1 MDGRSNPVNRNEEE
15 YRMRSAEPFEAP
27 VVQSLSVRVVV
38 DSVFDQFM
46 PKATH
51 PLVKIEHV
59 GRIRS
64 NLNSTLAGEWGLSLH
79 LESRNASGMAQYL
92 LDFGYTPEVLLRN
105 FSLLGIEPERL
116 NGLILS
122 HGHRDHYGGL
132 QGFVDHYRE
141 RMRDDL
147 RLFAGGKESFREKW
161 VGSRDEE
168 PRSWGA
174 LDRAALEAARVETVC
189 CDAAHALEGAF
200 TTGSIARRSFEQ
212 VLPNTLVEPT
222 PADHFSEEERRGHLV
237 PDRHPDEHATCYVVQ
252 GRGLVVI
259 SSCSHCGVINAIK
272 TAMAVS
278 GVDKLHA
285 VVGGFHLGVASPDYV
300 EHTIAELKALA
311 PEIVIPMHCTGR
323 AFIAQLRT
331 AMPERLIDWNTG
343 SRFTFGV

>member
-1 MDGRSNPVNRNEEE
+1 MP
-15 YRMRSAEPFEAP
+15 SADPFTAP

-51 PLVKIEHV
+51 PLVAIEHV

-79 LESRNASGMAQYL
+79 LESKSAAGTGQYL
-92 LDFGYTPEVLLRN
+92 LDFGYTPEVLVRN
-105 FSLLGIEPERL
+105 FTLLGVEPERL
-116 NGLILS
+116 DGLILS
-122 HGHRDHYGGL
+122 HGHRDRYGGL
-132 QGFVDHYRE
+132 TGFVAQFRN
-141 RMRDDL
+141 RMRGDL
-147 RLFAGGKESFREKW
+147 RLFAGGKETFREKW

-168 PRSWGA
+168 PASWGA
-174 LDRAALEAARVETVC
+174 VDRVALEAARIETVC
-189 CDAAHALEGAF
+189 CDYPHALAGPF
-200 TTGSIARRSFEQ
+200 TTGNIARRSFEK

-222 PADHFSEEERRGHLV
+222 PADHFTEDERRGRLV
-237 PDRHPDEHATCYVVQ
+237 PDKHPDEHATCFIVE

-272 TAMAVS
+272 TAISVS

-285 VVGGFHLGVASPDYV
+285 VLGGFHLGVAPPDYV
-300 EHTIAELKALA
+300 EHTIAELKAMR
-311 PEIVIPMHCTGR
+311 PDVVIPMHCTGR
-323 AFIAQLRT
+323 AFIAKMREEMPGQLV
-331 AMPERLIDWNTG
+331 DWNTG

>member
-1 MDGRSNPVNRNEEE
+1 MP
-15 YRMRSAEPFEAP
+15 SADPFTAP

-51 PLVKIEHV
+51 PLVAIEHV

-79 LESRNASGMAQYL
+79 LESKSAAGTGQYL
-92 LDFGYTPEVLLRN
+92 LDFGYTPEVLVRN
-105 FSLLGIEPERL
+105 FTLLGVEPERL
-116 NGLILS
+116 DGLILS

-132 QGFVDHYRE
+132 TGFVAQFRN
-141 RMRDDL
+141 RMRGDL
-147 RLFAGGKESFREKW
+147 RLFAGGKETFREKW

-168 PRSWGA
+168 PASWGA
-174 LDRAALEAARVETVC
+174 VDRVALEAARIETVC
-189 CDAAHALEGAF
+189 CDYPHALAGPF
-200 TTGSIARRSFEQ
+200 TTGNIARRSFEK

-222 PADHFSEEERRGHLV
+222 PADHFTEDERRGRLV
-237 PDRHPDEHATCYVVQ
+237 PDKHPDEHATCFIVE

-272 TAMAVS
+272 TAISVS

-285 VVGGFHLGVASPDYV
+285 VLGGFHLGVAPPDYV
-300 EHTIAELKALA
+300 EHTIAELKAMR
-311 PEIVIPMHCTGR
+311 PDVVIPMHCTGR
-323 AFIAQLRT
+323 AFIAKMREEMPGQLV
-331 AMPERLIDWNTG
+331 DWNTG

>member
-1 MDGRSNPVNRNEEE
+1 
-15 YRMRSAEPFEAP
+15 MRPAEPFKAP
-27 VVQSLSVRVVV
+27 VVDSLSVRVVV

-51 PLVKIEHV
+51 PMVKIEHV

-79 LESRNASGMAQYL
+79 LESHSAGKAGQYL
-92 LDFGYTPEVLLRN
+92 LDFGYTSEILVRN
-105 FSLLGIEPERL
+105 FNLLGIEPERL

-132 QGFVDHYRE
+132 PGFVAQYRD
-141 RMRDDL
+141 RMREDL
-147 RLFAGGKESFREKW
+147 RLFAGGKETFREKW

-168 PRSWGA
+168 PLPWGA

-189 CDAAHALEGAF
+189 CEAAHALEGPF
-200 TTGSIARRSFEQ
+200 TTGHIARHSFER
-212 VLPNTLVEPT
+212 VLPNTFVEPT
-222 PADHFSEEERRGHLV
+222 PADHFTEEERRGRLV
-237 PDRHPDEHATCYVVQ
+237 PDRHPDEHATCYVVR

-259 SSCSHCGVINAIK
+259 SSCSHCGVLNAVR
-272 TAMAVS
+272 TAIAVS

-285 VVGGFHLGVASPDYV
+285 VLGGFHLGVAPPDYV
-300 EHTIAELKALA
+300 EHTVAELQALM
-311 PEIVIPMHCTGR
+311 PDVVIPMHCTGR
-323 AFIAQLRT
+323 AFITKMRAE
-331 AMPERLIDWNTG
+331 MPDQLIDWNTG

>member
-1 MDGRSNPVNRNEEE
+1 MP
-15 YRMRSAEPFEAP
+15 SADPFTAP

-51 PLVKIEHV
+51 PLVAIEHV

-79 LESRNASGMAQYL
+79 LKSKSAAGTGQYL
-92 LDFGYTPEVLLRN
+92 LDFGYTPEVLVRN
-105 FSLLGIEPERL
+105 FTLLGVEPERL
-116 NGLILS
+116 DGLILS

-132 QGFVDHYRE
+132 TGFVAQFRN
-141 RMRDDL
+141 RMRGDL
-147 RLFAGGKESFREKW
+147 RLFAGGKETFREKW

-168 PRSWGA
+168 PASWGA
-174 LDRAALEAARVETVC
+174 VDRVALEAARIETVC
-189 CDAAHALEGAF
+189 CDYPHALAGPF
-200 TTGSIARRSFEQ
+200 TTGNIARRSFEK

-222 PADHFSEEERRGHLV
+222 PADHFTEDERRGRLV
-237 PDRHPDEHATCYVVQ
+237 PDKHPDEHATCFIVE

-272 TAMAVS
+272 TAISVS

-285 VVGGFHLGVASPDYV
+285 VLGGFHLGVAPPDYV
-300 EHTIAELKALA
+300 EHTIAELKAMR
-311 PEIVIPMHCTGR
+311 PDVVIPMHCTGR
-323 AFIAQLRT
+323 AFIAKMREEMPGQLV
-331 AMPERLIDWNTG
+331 DWNTG

>member
-1 MDGRSNPVNRNEEE
+1 
-15 YRMRSAEPFEAP
+15 MRSVEPFTAP
-27 VVQSLSVRVVV
+27 VVESLSVRVVV

-51 PLVKIEHV
+51 PMVAIEHV
-59 GRIRS
+59 GRIHS

-79 LESRNASGMAQYL
+79 LESRNAAEATTQYL
-92 LDFGYTPEVLLRN
+92 LDFGYTSEVLVRN
-105 FSLLGIEPERL
+105 FGLLGIAPEHL

-132 QGFVDHYRE
+132 PGFIGRYRD

-147 RLFAGGKESFREKW
+147 RLFVGGKETFREKW

-174 LDRAALEAARVETVC
+174 LERAALQAMRVETEC
-189 CDAAHALEGAF
+189 CNAPHALKGPF
-200 TTGSIARRSFEQ
+200 TTGNIARQSFER
-212 VLPNTLVEPT
+212 VLPNTLIEPT
-222 PADHFSEEERRGHLV
+222 SADHFTDDERRGRLV
-237 PDRHPDEHATCYVVQ
+237 PDRHPDEHATCYIVR

-259 SSCSHCGVINAIK
+259 SSCSHCGVINAIR

-278 GVDKLHA
+278 GVSKLHA
-285 VVGGFHLGVASPDYV
+285 VLGGFHLGVAPPDYV
-300 EHTIAELKALA
+300 EHTIVELKALR
-311 PEIVIPMHCTGR
+311 PDVVIPMHCTGR
-323 AFIAQLRT
+323 NFIGKLR
-331 AMPERLIDWNTG
+331 AEMPDQLIDWNTG